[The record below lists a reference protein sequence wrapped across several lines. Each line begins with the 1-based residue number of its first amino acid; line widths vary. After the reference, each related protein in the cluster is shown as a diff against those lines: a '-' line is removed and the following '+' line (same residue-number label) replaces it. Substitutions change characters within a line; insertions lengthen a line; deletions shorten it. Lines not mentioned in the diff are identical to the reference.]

1 MTVATAVYILCI
13 LTSLVCAVLLVR
25 GWLATRVRLL
35 LWSALCF
42 IGLALNNILLFVDVR
57 VFPETDLSIVRTLPA
72 LAGILILL
80 YGLIWETRS

>member
-1 MTVATAVYILCI
+1 MVTAVYLLCI
-13 LTSLVCAVLLVR
+13 LTSLGCAVLLVR

-57 VFPETDLSIVRTLPA
+57 VLPNTDLSVVRTLPA
-72 LAGILILL
+72 MAGILLLL

>member
-1 MTVATAVYILCI
+1 MATAVYLLCI

-57 VFPETDLSIVRTLPA
+57 VLPETDLSVVRTLPA
-72 LAGILILL
+72 LAGVLILL
-80 YGLIWETRS
+80 FGLVWETRS

>member
-1 MTVATAVYILCI
+1 MATAVYLLCI
-13 LTSLVCAVLLVR
+13 LTSLGCAVLLVR

-57 VFPETDLSIVRTLPA
+57 VLPETDLSVVRTLPA
-72 LAGILILL
+72 LAGILVLL